1 MKLLN
6 YLKGLLYFFIPFFLL
21 IILITTFY
29 YFDILN
35 NQIIKYFKIIILL
48 LSTFISGIYIGKNSL
63 NKGYLSGIIL
73 SLIIVLIFF
82 ITNLFLDGFKIYQLI
97 YYLII
102 ILTTTIGAMF
112 GINRKK
118 EK

>member
-21 IILITTFY
+21 IILITIFY

-35 NQIIKYFKIIILL
+35 NQVIKYFKIIILL
-48 LSTFISGIYIGKNSL
+48 LSTLISGIYIGKNSS
-63 NKGYLSGIIL
+63 NKGYLNGIIL

-112 GINRKK
+112 GINRRK